1 MPEQFIIK
9 GEKNPRRPITDEE
22 FERLVSHA
30 DDDFRD
36 VLICAHESAIRSSEI
51 AKLTTGQ
58 VHLKVRHISGRRVD
72 YIDLGIFDAKIGA
85 RQTVPV
91 RARLKEVLQKRLENL
106 DPEDPVFT
114 DQLGAY
120 KNILISK
127 KMKQVCERAG
137 GQHGD
142 NLLNKKGERV
152 GGGVSL
158 FEAY

>member
-72 YIDLGIFDAKIGA
+72 YIDLGIFDAKEQGKLCPCA
-85 RQTVPV
+85 RGL
-91 RARLKEVLQKRLENL
+91 RKSYRNDLK
-106 DPEDPVFT
+106 T
-114 DQLGAY
+114 
-120 KNILISK
+120 LIPRTLCS
-127 KMKQVCERAG
+127 QI
-137 GQHGD
+137 
-142 NLLNKKGERV
+142 
-152 GGGVSL
+152 S
-158 FEAY
+158 